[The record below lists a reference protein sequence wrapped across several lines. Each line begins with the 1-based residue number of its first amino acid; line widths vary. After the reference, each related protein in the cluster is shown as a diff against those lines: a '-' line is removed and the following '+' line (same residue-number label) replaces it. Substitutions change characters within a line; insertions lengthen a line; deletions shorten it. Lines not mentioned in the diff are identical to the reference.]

1 MRTFTDNANRTWT
14 VTVNVDAI
22 KRVKGTLGVNLLEAI
37 EGKLLDRLATD
48 PVLLCDILY
57 VLCRQQADAAG
68 VSDEDFGGAMAGDVI
83 EQATTAFLEEL
94 AGFFPKGRRDLLT
107 KALGKLAKLEAM
119 ALTAASER
127 LDSDALERELQQRI
141 ATGVA
146 LAETVASA
154 SVTSSP
160 ESSESI
166 PDLAR

>member
-1 MRTFTDNANRTWT
+1 MKTFTDNASRTWT

-57 VLCRQQADAAG
+57 VLCKAQADAQN
-68 VSDEDFGGAMAGDVI
+68 VTDEDFGRSMAGDVI

-107 KALGKLAKLEAM
+107 KALGKLTKLEAI
-119 ALTAASER
+119 ALTAASDR
-127 LDSDALERELQQRI
+127 LDSDTLEQELRQRI
-141 ATGVA
+141 ASV
-146 LAETVASA
+146 
-154 SVTSSP
+154 SVTSLP
-160 ESSESI
+160 GSSES
-166 PDLAR
+166 PPAP

>member
-1 MRTFTDNANRTWT
+1 MKTFTDNANRTWT

-57 VLCRQQADAAG
+57 VLCKAQADAAERQRRG
-68 VSDEDFGGAMAGDVI
+68 LRPLMAGDVI

-107 KALGKLAKLEAM
+107 KALGKLAKLEAI
-119 ALTAASER
+119 ALTAASDR
-127 LDSDALERELQQRI
+127 LDSDALEAELQQELI

-146 LAETVASA
+146 LAETAASA
-154 SVTSSP
+154 SVTSLP
-160 ESSESI
+160 ESSEST
-166 PDLAR
+166 PAR